1 MASNS
6 LTSNLPAVAEA
17 GAGTLLGDLHAAI
30 PMQSPQ
36 QLALQAFQAGLQ
48 ELKLDIDA
56 AHWRSPGAA
65 PRLVFDLGKVRFDIE
80 GEGTSAVPLQ
90 GRLELS
96 KAGNIELAF
105 VAKGESQVA
114 DRAALGLAAYFIPTN
129 LRSATELD
137 LDSSKAKL
145 SVIVSSADDFKSL
158 ELALKSLAAVVRIQD
173 LVLDTYLFGRVQQN
187 LSDVDVREGSKIVPT
202 IPFIALVH
210 ADVGVKRL
218 ATTLQEQPGENQHR
232 VLQAIIG
239 ELEGP
244 RSPLNPSVLKAPNSP
259 YSRMLEA
266 AFSKDQDGQAAVV
279 QEVLEEA
286 AAISRRCCI
295 QVKN

>member
-17 GAGTLLGDLHAAI
+17 GAGTLLGDLHTAI

-36 QLALQAFQAGLQ
+36 QLALQAFQGGLQ
-48 ELKLDIDA
+48 ELKLDVDA
-56 AHWRSPGAA
+56 AHWRSPGAT
-65 PRLVFDLGKVRFDIE
+65 PRLMFDVGKVRFDIE

-105 VAKGESQVA
+105 LAKGESQVA
-114 DRAALGLAAYFIPTN
+114 DRAALGLAAYFVPTN
-129 LRSATELD
+129 LRAATELD

-187 LSDVDVREGSKIVPT
+187 LSDVDVREGSKIVPS

-218 ATTLQEQPGENQHR
+218 AAALQEQPGESQHR
-232 VLQAIIG
+232 ALQAIISN
-239 ELEGP
+239 LEAP
-244 RSPLNPSVLKAPNSP
+244 PSALKSGAIRAPGSQ
-259 YSRMLEA
+259 YSRMLDA
-266 AFSKDQDGQAAVV
+266 AFSADQEGQAVVV
-279 QEVLEEA
+279 QEALEAA